1 MLTRKIFLY
10 YNEAN
15 SFGDVKMNTILYK
28 IDTNN
33 MNMTQIQEAGD
44 LIAAGELVAF
54 PTETVYGL
62 GGDALHP
69 EAAKKIYAAKG
80 RPSDNPLI
88 VHIADVSDLERVAK
102 EVPIQAKKLADAFW
116 PGPLTMI
123 VWKKEEVPY
132 ATTGGLETVAVRMP
146 DHPVALEL
154 IRKSGRLIAAP
165 SANTSGRPSPT
176 EASHVMEDLS
186 GRIAMVL
193 DGGAVGI
200 GIESTIID
208 LTEEV
213 PMVLRPGYITPEM
226 LSEVIGE
233 EVIIDPGIIATD
245 DTTKPKAPGMKYKHY
260 APKADMVI
268 VDGEKDAVV
277 EKINDLTKDAHLR
290 GKKIAVIATE
300 ETKELYAADVVLS
313 IGKRDDEDSI
323 AKHMYKILRDCDE
336 LDVEFIFSESFK
348 TPRIGQAI
356 MNRLLKA
363 AAHQVIHL

>member
-1 MLTRKIFLY
+1 MK
-10 YNEAN
+10 
-15 SFGDVKMNTILYK
+15 TILYK
-28 IDTNN
+28 IDVENIN
-33 MNMTQIQEAGD
+33 PDQLQEAGN

-69 EAAKKIYAAKG
+69 DAAKKIYEAKG

-88 VHIADVSDLERVAK
+88 IHIAEVSDLERVAK
-102 EVPIQAKKLADAFW
+102 VVPEQAKKLADAFW

-146 DHPVALEL
+146 NHPVALEL
-154 IRKSGRLIAAP
+154 IRKSGKLIAAP

-176 EASHVMEDLS
+176 EAPHVMGDLE

-193 DGGAVGI
+193 DGGPVGI

-208 LTEEV
+208 LTEPT
-213 PMVLRPGYITPEM
+213 PMILRPGYITPEM
-226 LSEVIGE
+226 LSEVLGE
-233 EVIIDPGIIATD
+233 EVIIDPGIIAAD

-268 VDGEKDAVV
+268 VDGEKDAVIQ
-277 EKINDLTKDAHLR
+277 KINALTEEARKER
-290 GKKIAVIATE
+290 KNVAVIATE
-300 ETKELYAADVVLS
+300 ETKDDYIADVVLS
-313 IGKRDDEDSI
+313 IGKREDEDSI
-323 AKHMYKILRDCDE
+323 AKHMYKILRDCDT
-336 LDVEFIFSESFK
+336 LDVEIIYSESFK